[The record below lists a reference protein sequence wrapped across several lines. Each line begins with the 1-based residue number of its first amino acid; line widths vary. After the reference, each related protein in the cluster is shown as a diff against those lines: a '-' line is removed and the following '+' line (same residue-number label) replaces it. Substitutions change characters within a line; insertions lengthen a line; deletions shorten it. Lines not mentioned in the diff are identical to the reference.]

1 MKRER
6 ERVTQVGLIIGAG
19 AAKTGWFRM
28 SLGGVDEE
36 EEEELREAKTQGRN
50 VGFLMRECT

>member
-1 MKRER
+1 M
-6 ERVTQVGLIIGAG
+6 GLIIGAG

-28 SLGGVDEE
+28 SLGGVDG

-50 VGFLMRECT
+50 VGLLMRECT